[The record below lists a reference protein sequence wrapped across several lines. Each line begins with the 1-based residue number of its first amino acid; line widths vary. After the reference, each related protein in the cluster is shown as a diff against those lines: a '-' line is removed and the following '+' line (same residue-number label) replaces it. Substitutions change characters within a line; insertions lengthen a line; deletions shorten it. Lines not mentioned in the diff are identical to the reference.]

1 MNSSQVYGTSM
12 STVASR
18 DTITFTIS
26 SSYSPITF
34 TVSFPSAPAPPQ
46 NRVGNRWT
54 PEEVQQL
61 LDAVQAGKTNYQIAA
76 THKRTVGAI
85 YARLKKIAV
94 EYYTLRKKSIYEIHR
109 ITGLTL
115 QQIQEPIN
123 S

>member
-1 MNSSQVYGTSM
+1 M

-34 TVSFPSAPAPPQ
+34 TVSFPQQIPPQ

-115 QQIQEPIN
+115 EQIQEAIN